1 MKDDT
6 ITENVLLVLS
16 LRDIRLDGNSS
27 EDTGSRRECEVR
39 IVCSG
44 HDKALTVQKKFIV
57 HSTHKLIQSLMRED
71 NGEKEITEKVVLT

>member
-1 MKDDT
+1 M
-6 ITENVLLVLS
+6 
-16 LRDIRLDGNSS
+16 
-27 EDTGSRRECEVR
+27 R